1 MFTIKTTQSVEG
13 TATDYAEAARIAQ
26 SIANERGATVV
37 AEMFG
42 GTRFYF
48 YPQI

>member
-1 MFTIKTTQSVEG
+1 MFTIRTTQGVEG
-13 TATDYAEAARIAQ
+13 AANDYAEAARTAQ
-26 SIANERGATVV
+26 NVANERCVTVV